1 MPWHFNHFHGFLV
14 VQVLLWKT
22 RLENA
27 IFSMLSAIFS
37 KISLLSIDPWTWVTW
52 TFSLVVVGFT
62 LLNFK
67 SLATKVTCPNCWA
80 ANLPAQ
86 ICFSNMLNSF
96 GNINRRMTKCCDTFR
111 VFEDVVYWL
120 VSMQAAACSNF
131 SCCIHSPLSPELDM
145 PTIFQL
151 QLIVSFG
158 TQFGHRSAR
167 IIKKSSLLM
176 VIKIKTNWLLRSSIH
191 CRASGS
197 LVPAVLQHQWC
208 NVAL

>member
-1 MPWHFNHFHGFLV
+1 
-14 VQVLLWKT
+14 
-22 RLENA
+22 
-27 IFSMLSAIFS
+27 MLSAIFS
-37 KISLLSIDPWTWVTW
+37 KISFLSIDPWTWVTW
-52 TFSLVVVGFT
+52 TFSLVVVGLT
-62 LLNFK
+62 LLNLK

-80 ANLPAQ
+80 DLLKFVFP
-86 ICFSNMLNSF
+86 ICWTALA
-96 GNINRRMTKCCDTFR
+96 NINRRMTKCCDTFR

-131 SCCIHSPLSPELDM
+131 SCWIHSPLSPDLDM

-176 VIKIKTNWLLRSSIH
+176 AIKDKNKLAFTFQH
-191 CRASGS
+191 S
-197 LVPAVLQHQWC
+197 L
-208 NVAL
+208 